1 MAKTRNNRKIKR
13 VVNTR
18 KNRGDSMPYIF
29 SDDDTDTDIRP
40 AFDLINKY
48 YNQTDSSIFIFIY
61 MNGCGWCDQFKPI
74 WKEFTEHVRNTYKGN
89 VIIAQVEIK
98 SLVDSCRNIVETLNP
113 IGFPFIAYCKENK
126 VVEYDKERSVD
137 GLKTFATEHNIFSVS
152 QRGGLRQIGGF
163 RMYRTNL
170 KTSPKYVTVDNHK
183 IAYYTY
189 GNKNGIPIVMIH
201 GGPGGKSLLNLKYLM
216 DLERFYVVFIDQRF
230 SGKSKG
236 KLDFTID
243 DLTNDIEIIRKK
255 LNIQKWVV
263 CGGSWGS
270 TLALYY
276 SINHSQFVNKLLIYG
291 VFLCSKEEIDWIE
304 NGVGSSM
311 LFPNVWDKYYNF
323 LTSKEKKSPL
333 TCYEKL
339 INKTNTRSRQ
349 GIVNYN
355 LLEMGV
361 DKLIPENFEKLVNK
375 KYSKDEMQAMRDFAE
390 ISLYFFTRKCFIKDD
405 FFKKNVHKIRDIPT
419 TIIQGQYDIVCPMKS
434 AHNIHKLL
442 PKSKLIV
449 THAGHSVYD
458 HDNYFTL
465 IKYFKTL
472 K

>member
-1 MAKTRNNRKIKR
+1 
-13 VVNTR
+13 
-18 KNRGDSMPYIF
+18 
-29 SDDDTDTDIRP
+29 
-40 AFDLINKY
+40 
-48 YNQTDSSIFIFIY
+48 
-61 MNGCGWCDQFKPI
+61 
-74 WKEFTEHVRNTYKGN
+74 
-89 VIIAQVEIK
+89 
-98 SLVDSCRNIVETLNP
+98 
-113 IGFPFIAYCKENK
+113 
-126 VVEYDKERSVD
+126 
-137 GLKTFATEHNIFSVS
+137 
-152 QRGGLRQIGGF
+152 
-163 RMYRTNL
+163 
-170 KTSPKYVTVDNHK
+170 
-183 IAYYTY
+183 
-189 GNKNGIPIVMIH
+189 
-201 GGPGGKSLLNLKYLM
+201 
-216 DLERFYVVFIDQRF
+216 
-230 SGKSKG
+230 
-236 KLDFTID
+236 
-243 DLTNDIEIIRKK
+243 
-255 LNIQKWVV
+255 
-263 CGGSWGS
+263 
-270 TLALYY
+270 
-276 SINHSQFVNKLLIYG
+276 VNKLLIYG

-390 ISLYFFTRKCFIKDD
+390 ISLYFFTRKCFIKHD
-405 FFKKNVHKIRDIPT
+405 FFKKNVHKIREIPT